1 MFESQ
6 GQAKLSGKG
15 QALSCYLCSRG
26 FSNKAVSQSVCKRK
40 KKQLTPSLL
49 GGNEGYI
56 LGLKC
61 IKGTV
66 CIGKESCRMK
76 RFQTPSRLQTFPLAP
91 SHITATSGQC
101 GVSRGLQWVFLFIWQ
116 QRSFISALW
125 DETFYWENSRIQ
137 WFTGII
143 QIKGMLWDNGEMRI
157 HCFYTLNTLANCSE
171 LKITVSLLKLA
182 GISQHAPTNLKG
194 NDLILNYFCAIGFM

>member
-76 RFQTPSRLQTFPLAP
+76 RFQTPSRLQTFPLAQ
-91 SHITATSGQC
+91 ATSQPHL
-101 GVSRGLQWVFLFIWQ
+101 VSVEFLEGCSG
-116 QRSFISALW
+116 SFCL
-125 DETFYWENSRIQ
+125 FGSRDLLYQ
-137 WFTGII
+137 HS
-143 QIKGMLWDNGEMRI
+143 EMKHSTER
-157 HCFYTLNTLANCSE
+157 TAGSND
-171 LKITVSLLKLA
+171 SLE
-182 GISQHAPTNLKG
+182 
-194 NDLILNYFCAIGFM
+194 